1 MGCKRLRKN
10 RLLIASSIL
19 LLLTFGFVAKE
30 LIVKDSSTNG
40 QNKLPVFE
48 VTKKKIEKVSTKGY
62 FKNLFSEKYVD
73 IKIDGKTIMFTF
85 EPELKGKIEKLENDD
100 YIEFVYLNNIDEKE
114 KKILTVDILKE
125 NIEDEENAIK
135 KEEKENKILTDILS
149 KVKIEQSEDKK
160 KINFEIFN
168 DSNKEQKIKFPT
180 GQYFEVEIKNEENK
194 NVYTYSKNFSFSQTK
209 SEIILGPK
217 EVYVFS
223 TETKPLD
230 KGKYTLDAWLLATN
244 VKDLKVTEQFE
255 IKSGDDSEVDEK
267 NIDVQTKEG
276 MIQLPANKTEFSG
289 IQEWFVIEEVS
300 FDGSNLTA
308 INYSSTI
315 RLSEKK
321 DVKEARWAAAEK
333 LKKEGTIIENDYKL
347 PTDEFIFYLEK
358 SNGNIHEIALKNING
373 TLYEFETIYTNA
385 WTDSRY
391 QIEAMVK
398 TIQ

>member
-1 MGCKRLRKN
+1 MGCEFLRKN
-10 RLLIASSIL
+10 RLLIASSVL

-48 VTKKKIEKVSTKGY
+48 VTKKKIEKVNTKGY

-73 IKIDGKTIMFTF
+73 IKIDDKTIMFTF
-85 EPELKGKIEKLENDD
+85 EPELKDKIAKLKNDD
-100 YIEFVYLNNIDEKE
+100 YIEFVYLNNVDEKE

-125 NIEDEENAIK
+125 NPKDEEVVV
-135 KEEKENKILTDILS
+135 KEDENKILTNILS
-149 KVKIEQSEDKK
+149 KVKIEQSEDKE
-160 KINFEIFN
+160 KINFEIYN

-194 NVYTYSKNFSFSQTK
+194 NVYTYSKNFSFSKTK

-223 TETKPLD
+223 TITKPLD

-244 VKDLKVTEQFE
+244 VEDLKVTEKFE
-255 IKSGDDSEVDEK
+255 VKSGDDSEIDEK
-267 NIDVQTKEG
+267 DIDVQTKEG
-276 MIQLPANKTEFSG
+276 MIKLPANRTEFSG
-289 IQEWFVIEEVS
+289 IQEWFVIEEAS

-315 RLSEKK
+315 RLSEKNS
-321 DVKEARWAAAEK
+321 VKEARWAAAEK

-358 SNGNIHEIALKNING
+358 SNGNIHEIALKNIDG
-373 TLYEFETIYTNA
+373 VLYEFETIYTKA

>member
-1 MGCKRLRKN
+1 MGCEFLRKN
-10 RLLIASSIL
+10 RLLIASSVL

-48 VTKKKIEKVSTKGY
+48 VTKKKIEKVNTKGY

-73 IKIDGKTIMFTF
+73 IKIDDKTIMFTF
-85 EPELKGKIEKLENDD
+85 EPELKDKIAKLKNDD
-100 YIEFVYLNNIDEKE
+100 YIEFVYLNNVDEKE

-125 NIEDEENAIK
+125 NPKDEEVVV
-135 KEEKENKILTDILS
+135 KEDENKILTNILS
-149 KVKIEQSEDKK
+149 KVKIEQSEDKE
-160 KINFEIFN
+160 KINFEIYN

-194 NVYTYSKNFSFSQTK
+194 NVYTYSKNFSFSKTK

-223 TETKPLD
+223 TITKPLD

-244 VKDLKVTEQFE
+244 VEDLKVTEKFE
-255 IKSGDDSEVDEK
+255 VKSGDDSEIDEK
-267 NIDVQTKEG
+267 DIDVQTKEG
-276 MIQLPANKTEFSG
+276 MIKLPANRTEFSG
-289 IQEWFVIEEVS
+289 IQEWFVIEEAS

-315 RLSEKK
+315 RLSEKNS
-321 DVKEARWAAAEK
+321 VKEARWAAAEK

-358 SNGNIHEIALKNING
+358 SNGNIHEIALKNIDG
-373 TLYEFETIYTNA
+373 ALYEFETIYTKA